1 MFRFAYFSYEYREV
15 DYQQNAF
22 LFNEKLLNRTFC
34 VAVKLVVH
42 GLICTD
48 LEESSCL
55 MDHAVELRESRAARR
70 VWPPRARGGSLSKK
84 VHELSSTSV
93 IVVRRVRV
101 TLLALRLHLQ

>member
-22 LFNEKLLNRTFC
+22 LFTEKLLNRTFC

-48 LEESSCL
+48 LEESSWTMRRNCVN
-55 MDHAVELRESRAARR
+55 HAPRLAAAGARR
-70 VWPPRARGGSLSKK
+70 QPIENGPQNFLDVSNK
-84 VHELSSTSV
+84 VNYS
-93 IVVRRVRV
+93 
-101 TLLALRLHLQ
+101 AYRL